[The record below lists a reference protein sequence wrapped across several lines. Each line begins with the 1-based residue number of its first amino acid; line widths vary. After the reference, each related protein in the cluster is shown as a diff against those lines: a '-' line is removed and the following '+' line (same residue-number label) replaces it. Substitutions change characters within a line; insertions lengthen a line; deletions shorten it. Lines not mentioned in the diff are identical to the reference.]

1 MILEFSNFVGQHIL
15 NDVIPHLETP
25 VIEVI
30 EWLSTYIKVEEFGDA
45 EAIRMDLDDPH
56 YSDIR
61 NSMQQKF
68 KWSQEHLDL
77 VLCLLREDIFSDHAR
92 NDRNSSNRKRRKSTF
107 STSTSYD
114 FGHKFYYWF
123 VL

>member
-1 MILEFSNFVGQHIL
+1 MNDETERSLPRTLAPLTKNPFDEDKQQKFKHIL

-92 NDRNSSNRKRRKSTF
+92 NDR
-107 STSTSYD
+107 
-114 FGHKFYYWF
+114 
-123 VL
+123 